1 MRDRILRDCH
11 RLSRH
16 QCDTICYAD
25 RFADVS
31 KMIAMP
37 ESDAEVACSYR
48 ILLNCQGLLD
58 GSKESYMH
66 YLHNISLA
74 PLIYYFR
81 NEHI

>member
-37 ESDAEVACSYR
+37 ESDAEVACSFR
-48 ILLNCQGLLD
+48 IFLNYQGILD
-58 GSKESYMH
+58 GSKKQCA
-66 YLHNISLA
+66 LFA
-74 PLIYYFR
+74 Q
-81 NEHI
+81 